1 MRSMWWRSA
10 ARTALAA
17 LIVVGVAMPARGDN
31 NPNGM
36 AFRAVGWF
44 KGKAEIS
51 AGDIQ
56 WEIPSVS
63 SAISEGAFSMG
74 IWNPYGFSSLLFPDT
89 PNPFGNP
96 CGGWIQL
103 QNNMVNQGILVD
115 HVELTFRTPG
125 ARRFRPSV

>member
-51 AGDIQ
+51 AGDIKC
-56 WEIPSVS
+56 EIPSVT
-63 SAISEGAFSMG
+63 SAIFEGAFAMG
-74 IWNPYGFSSLLFPDT
+74 LWNTYGFQTLMFPDT
-89 PNPFGNP
+89 SNPFANSGSS
-96 CGGWIQL
+96 CS
-103 QNNMVNQGILVD
+103 
-115 HVELTFRTPG
+115 
-125 ARRFRPSV
+125 RP